1 MALTSSPHD
10 PALHLLAS
18 PVVVVGAA
26 DGERRGGLTA
36 AWVSRVSA
44 SPPLLVVSVSPLR
57 HTHGLLRDGGEFTVS
72 VLREGQVEV
81 ARLFGL
87 QSGRDL
93 DKWERTPAVLLG
105 GGVPAL
111 RDCAARL
118 LCRLAG
124 RHPAGDHELLVGEV
138 LGSEVVGGGPALPMR
153 GTDYAPRG

>member
-1 MALTSSPHD
+1 MAPTPSPHD
-10 PALHLLAS
+10 PALQLMAS

-36 AWVSRVSA
+36 AWVSRVSIA
-44 SPPLLVVSVSPLR
+44 PPLLVVSVSPLR

-87 QSGRDL
+87 HSGRDL

-118 LCRLAG
+118 LCRLVG

-138 LGSEVVGGGPALPMR
+138 LVSEVVGGGPALPMR

>member
-1 MALTSSPHD
+1 MAPPASPHD
-10 PALHLLAS
+10 PALQLLPS
-18 PVVVVGAA
+18 PVVIVGAA
-26 DGERRGGLTA
+26 AGPLRGGLTA
-36 AWVSRVSA
+36 AWVTRVSTA
-44 SPPLLVVSVSPLR
+44 PPLLAVAVSPLR
-57 HTHGLLRDGGEFTVS
+57 HTHGLLRDEGEFTVS

-118 LCRLAG
+118 LCRLVA
-124 RHPAGDHELLVGEV
+124 RHPAGDHDLLVGEV
-138 LGSEVVGGGPALPMR
+138 LVSEVVGGGPALPMR

>member
-1 MALTSSPHD
+1 MPSPSSPHD
-10 PALHLLAS
+10 RALQLLPS

-26 DGERRGGLTA
+26 DGPRRGGLTA
-36 AWVSRVSA
+36 AWVTRVSSEPA
-44 SPPLLVVSVSPLR
+44 QLAVAVSPLR

-87 QSGRDL
+87 QTGREL
-93 DKWERTPAVLLG
+93 DKWSRADSVPMG
-105 GGVPAL
+105 GGAPAL

-118 LCRLAG
+118 LCRLIG
-124 RHPAGDHELLVGEV
+124 RHPAGDHEILVGEV
-138 LGSEVVGGGPALPMR
+138 LVSEVVAGGPALPMR

>member
-1 MALTSSPHD
+1 MAPPASPHD
-10 PALHLLAS
+10 PALQLLPS

-26 DGERRGGLTA
+26 AGPLRGGLTA
-36 AWVSRVSA
+36 AWVTRVSTA
-44 SPPLLVVSVSPLR
+44 PPLLAVAVSPLR
-57 HTHGLLRDGGEFTVS
+57 HTHGLLCDGSEFTVS

-118 LCRLAG
+118 LCRLVD

-138 LGSEVVGGGPALPMR
+138 LASEVVGGGPALPMR